1 MSKFIKKNKKI
12 EENLIGAYKTIVT
25 TYKKI
30 ENKFVDTFLSK
41 NNEVT
46 KNFKKTSEK
55 KDNMHEKIEFL
66 IIL

>member
-12 EENLIGAYKTIVT
+12 EENLIGAYKTIEKTVVT

-46 KNFKKTSEK
+46 KNLKKTSK
-55 KDNMHEKIEFL
+55 KKRQKK
-66 IIL
+66 

>member
-30 ENKFVDTFLSK
+30 
-41 NNEVT
+41 
-46 KNFKKTSEK
+46 
-55 KDNMHEKIEFL
+55 
-66 IIL
+66 

>member
-41 NNEVT
+41 NNEENK
-46 KNFKKTSEK
+46 KNKKTSKK
-55 KDNMHEKIEFL
+55 KDKKNKEN
-66 IIL
+66 

>member
-46 KNFKKTSEK
+46 KNFK
-55 KDNMHEKIEFL
+55 
-66 IIL
+66 

>member
-12 EENLIGAYKTIVT
+12 EENLIGAYKTIEKTVVT

-41 NNEVT
+41 N
-46 KNFKKTSEK
+46 FKKTSEK
-55 KDNMHEKIEFL
+55 KDKKNKEN
-66 IIL
+66 